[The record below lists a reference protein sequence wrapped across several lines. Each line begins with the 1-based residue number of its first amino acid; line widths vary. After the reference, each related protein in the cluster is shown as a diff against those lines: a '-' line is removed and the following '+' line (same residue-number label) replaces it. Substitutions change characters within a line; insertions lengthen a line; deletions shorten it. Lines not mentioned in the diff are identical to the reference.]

1 VTSQRRFIRFVV
13 VLAAIVLSSF
23 ALEFLWEW
31 NRLGQPGFK
40 ELSWAGTN
48 NPKLADVLSP
58 MARAYNNILAMLLAT
73 IALAIPLTA
82 NMYTPKLID
91 MFIRDRI
98 NQFMLLFWAVGAAHV
113 LWVLY
118 MIGPAFA
125 PMWSYYLAILGALL
139 GWIALVP
146 YFFYIVRYLDPSN
159 ILTRLQE
166 DATRT
171 IDEATA
177 HPVDLHPAQTKL
189 NDRLYEIGTMLMK
202 TIDRGERGVA
212 LEGLNVIDAILL
224 YYGQRKSSL
233 PDAWFVPQ
241 KEHFV
246 GVSEDALHLLQID
259 HTWVEHR
266 ALTHIF
272 LAYQMALSKSQD
284 VISSLSKSSRIIARH
299 ASERNDLKAMELS
312 IKFFNNYLR
321 EAIKRKDLHAIYDLF
336 YQYRSLASGQLGRPE
351 VVQKIARYFDIYS
364 DLAEASGLP
373 FVPQIV
379 SFDLGWLVRKAYDG
393 KSAAAP
399 ALLDALLEVRNHTA
413 GDPRLLVLKAK
424 AILGGYF
431 TAKGLSAEAARLRD
445 NLAEIPP
452 ATIERVEKELMTLED
467 PSFWEVTDR
476 QMMFEWIPHADRP
489 SVKTFLESVKGR
501 ISGS

>member
-1 VTSQRRFIRFVV
+1 MSSQRRFLRFVV
-13 VLAAIVLSSF
+13 ILSAAVMSLF
-23 ALEFLWEW
+23 VLEFLWEW
-31 NRLGQPGFK
+31 NRLGQPGLK

-118 MIGPAFA
+118 MIGPGFA
-125 PMWSYYLAILGALL
+125 PMGAYFLAVGGALL

-159 ILTRLQE
+159 ILTRLKE

-171 IDEATA
+171 IDDA
-177 HPVDLHPAQTKL
+177 LAQTDILAAQSKL
-189 NDRLYEIGTMLMK
+189 NDRLYEIGTMLLK

-212 LEGLNVIDAILL
+212 LEGLRVIDTILV
-224 YYGQRKSSL
+224 YYGQRKANL
-233 PDAWFVPQ
+233 PDAWFIPQ
-241 KEHFV
+241 TDHFV
-246 GVSEDALHLLQID
+246 GMAESALHLLQTD
-259 HTWVEHR
+259 RTWVEHR
-266 ALTHIF
+266 ALSQIY
-272 LAYQMALSKSQD
+272 LAYQMALAKTQD
-284 VISSLSKSSRIIARH
+284 IIPSLSKSSRMIALH
-299 ASERNDLKAMELS
+299 AAQHGDTKALDLS

-336 YQYRSLASGQLGRPE
+336 YQYRGLTSGLLDRTDL
-351 VVQKIARYFDIYS
+351 VKKIARYFDIYS

-379 SFDLGWLVRKAYDG
+379 SFDLVWLIRKAYDS
-393 KSAAAP
+393 KSPAGP
-399 ALLDALLEVRNHTA
+399 ALLDAMLDVKNKTGSE
-413 GDPRLLVLKAK
+413 PRLLVIKAK

-431 TAKGLSAEAARLRD
+431 TEKKWLSEASRVRD

-452 ATIERVEKELMTLED
+452 ATLEAVEKDLMTLED

-476 QMMFEWIPHADRP
+476 QMMFEWVPHQDRP
-489 SVKTFLESVKGR
+489 PVKAFLDSVKG
-501 ISGS
+501 GVHA

>member
-1 VTSQRRFIRFVV
+1 MTSQRRFIRFVV
-13 VLAAIVLSSF
+13 VLSAGVLSF
-23 ALEFLWEW
+23 FVLEFLWEW
-31 NRLGQPGFK
+31 HRLGQPGFK

-98 NQFMLLFWAVGAAHV
+98 NQFMLVFWAIGAAHV

-118 MIGPAFA
+118 MIGPGFA
-125 PMWSYYLAILGALL
+125 PMGAYYLAVGGALL

-159 ILTRLQE
+159 ILARLQE
-166 DATRT
+166 DAMRT
-171 IDEATA
+171 IDEAMQQT
-177 HPVDLHPAQTKL
+177 DLHAAQTKL

-212 LEGLNVIDAILL
+212 LEGMNVLDAILVH
-224 YYGQRKSSL
+224 YGERKARL

-246 GVSEDALHLLQID
+246 GVAEDALHLLQTD
-259 HTWVEHR
+259 RTWVEHR

-284 VISSLSKSSRIIARH
+284 VISSLSKASRTIARH
-299 ASERNDLKAMELS
+299 ASQRGDLKALELS

-336 YQYRSLASGQLGRPE
+336 YQYRSLTSGQLDRPE
-351 VVQKIARYFDIYS
+351 LVRKIARYFDIYS

-379 SFDLGWLVRKAYDG
+379 AFDLGWLVRKAYDG
-393 KSAAAP
+393 KSVAAP
-399 ALLDALLEVRNHTA
+399 ALLDALLEVRNRT
-413 GDPRLLVLKAK
+413 GSDPRLLVIKAK

-431 TAKGLSAEAARLRD
+431 TAKGLSAEAGRLRD

-452 ATIERVEKELMTLED
+452 ATIEQVEKELMTLED

-476 QMMFEWIPHADRP
+476 QMMFEWVPHADRP
-489 SVKTFLESVKGR
+489 PVKAFLESVKGR
-501 ISGS
+501 VEIA